1 MADLP
6 TFHPDTKLVDEV
18 VQSPNYDQRR
28 VDIIVLHSIGSATM
42 DEALRVLTRERPSVS
57 AHYLVGEDGRIVQLV
72 PEAMRAWHAGPSVW
86 AGFRDVNSRSIGIEI
101 SRLNKIRRDADFP
114 AAQIEA
120 VIALCRHVIA
130 RHAIRPQRILAHSDI
145 APGRKQDPGED
156 FPWDKLHAQGIGH
169 WVAPEP
175 LGEEHGLALGDRG
188 ADVASLQADL
198 MRYGYEIAVTGSYDE
213 PPRRVVEAFQRHF
226 RPARVDGI
234 ADRSTVTTLRNL
246 LASLASL

>member
-156 FPWDKLHAQGIGH
+156 FPWDKLHAQGH
-169 WVAPEP
+169 RP
-175 LGEEHGLALGDRG
+175 LGRARAARRGARPRARRSRSRRRVAASRSHALRIRNRGDRQ
-188 ADVASLQADL
+188 L
-198 MRYGYEIAVTGSYDE
+198 
-213 PPRRVVEAFQRHF
+213 
-226 RPARVDGI
+226 
-234 ADRSTVTTLRNL
+234 
-246 LASLASL
+246 